1 MQAEPQEVSADKA
14 TTPGQRTRPPL
25 AGSRLVLP
33 SICDICGKPRSTG
46 KHAKCSRTRQQTKQA
61 EWSAYMA
68 ELAAKRLAKQERRR
82 YGR

>member
-1 MQAEPQEVSADKA
+1 MQVKPKEVSADKA
-14 TTPGQRTRPPL
+14 TTTRQRTRPSL
-25 AGSRLVLP
+25 ASNRLDLP

-46 KHAKCSRTRQQTKQA
+46 QHAKCSRTRQQTKQA
-61 EWSAYMA
+61 EWSAFMA

>member
-1 MQAEPQEVSADKA
+1 MRE
-14 TTPGQRTRPPL
+14 RPTL
-25 AGSRLVLP
+25 AGNRLELP

-61 EWSAYMA
+61 EWSAFMA

-82 YGR
+82 YAR

>member
-1 MQAEPQEVSADKA
+1 MRE
-14 TTPGQRTRPPL
+14 RPTL
-25 AGSRLVLP
+25 ASNRLDLP
-33 SICDICGKPRSTG
+33 SICDICGKARSTG

-61 EWSAYMA
+61 EWSAFMA

>member
-1 MQAEPQEVSADKA
+1 MRE
-14 TTPGQRTRPPL
+14 RPTL
-25 AGSRLVLP
+25 ASHNLNLP
-33 SICDICGKPRSTG
+33 SICDICGRARSAG
-46 KHAKCSRTRQQTKQA
+46 KHAKCSRTRQQTKKA